1 MELKGQQQRF
11 YNIIQTHLEKVMDK
25 AQKKNYLV
33 EHRIHI
39 YLIRGLKFIKKIKD
53 M

>member
-1 MELKGQQQRF
+1 MDFGMYF
-11 YNIIQTHLEKVMDK
+11 LEKVMDK

>member
-1 MELKGQQQRF
+1 MHLYQMDFGMYF
-11 YNIIQTHLEKVMDK
+11 LEKVMDK